1 MTAQP
6 DPQTAP
12 ELVERCRNAMIETAM
27 YQKDRTRLFG
37 SYSVCNWDEVVS
49 ACLAALPDAGGV
61 LVPREPTEE
70 MLAAYF
76 DALVYPV
83 TERSKPWH
91 RVKAIKRWKAMLAAL
106 PAMVKEKD

>member
-1 MTAQP
+1 MTTQP
-6 DPQTAP
+6 DPQQVP
-12 ELVERCRNAMIETAM
+12 ELLEQCARAIFQLGYINWERSEEYAR
-27 YQKDRTRLFG
+27 
-37 SYSVCNWDEVVS
+37 
-49 ACLAALPDAGGV
+49 ACLAAMPDTGWV
-61 LVPREPTEE
+61 LVPVEPTEE

-83 TERSKPWH
+83 TERSRPWH